1 MRPLLR
7 VLWCVPVFVV
17 AAAGLRADTASRD
30 TAAMGFGGAV
40 IVGDGEVFVA
50 EAANQF
56 RPGMVYIYRKTGA
69 AWQQAAVLQKPGSP
83 AVGDRFGSSLA
94 LDGAR
99 LFVGAGPTAVHIFEK
114 QGTNWAPVGAI
125 ANTAVTGGENVMFA
139 AMSAAGDWL
148 FVGQQVVL
156 AGRRGGGPPAA
167 GAAAPA
173 APAGKVYVFKRDAAG
188 QYAFATSLTGPEAT
202 AAGDGFGAAIS
213 LSGTSA
219 LVSAVGQNS
228 RAGVVHEF
236 EIDAAGAWSRVR
248 SFAPQG
254 VGPADQFGSSISRH
268 GQHAV
273 VTAPGDAG
281 GYGAAYVWRKIEQA
295 ARGGGAGAAGQ
306 TPPAGGNFTWQ
317 ELTRL
322 TQPVGGRGNGFATAV
337 AADDKEVW
345 VSAPRL
351 GGMGAV
357 AVFASST
364 TPAVAP
370 ATLPTVTFDGPR
382 VLAPGSLS
390 PNANAGQSVSIRG
403 PIAAIG
409 ATGVGF
415 GGGAVIIFERNAS
428 GWAEQ
433 PMLTPALD
441 ELPTLVGEERR
452 CNSQGKVEVFDCAST
467 ELTAFLPPSKLTHD
481 GHYIQMNDIWGW
493 TDPRTNKEWAL
504 VGRRDGSTFVDM
516 SNPTRPL
523 AVADLP
529 LTDGA
534 RPAAWRDIKIYKDH
548 AYIVSD
554 GAGQHGM
561 QVFDLTRL
569 RTLKP
574 QANGLPVKVEYD
586 YLYKEIASAH
596 NIVINEESG
605 YAYSVG
611 SSAGGTTCGGGLH
624 MIDIREPKLP
634 KFAGCFADNQTGR
647 AGTGY
652 SHDAQCVTY
661 KGPDKRYKGRE
672 ICIGSNE
679 NTISIADVTDKANP
693 KALSRAGYPNVAYAH
708 QGWLTDDHTYYY
720 LNDEGDETGGLVT
733 KTRTLV
739 WNLSDLENPRLA
751 KEHLGVEPSSDHNL
765 YIQGDYMYQANYR
778 SGLRILNIRDRENP
792 REVAFFDTA
801 PYTDNGAGF
810 NGAWSVYPFFKSGVI
825 IVNSIEQGLFLVRP
839 TDRPIRR

>member
-1 MRPLLR
+1 
-7 VLWCVPVFVV
+7 
-17 AAAGLRADTASRD
+17 
-30 TAAMGFGGAV
+30 MGFGGAV
-40 IVGDGEVFVA
+40 LVGEDEVFVS

-56 RPGMVYIYRKTGA
+56 RPGMVYVYRKTGA
-69 AWQQAAVLQKPGSP
+69 AWQQAAVLQKPQP
-83 AVGDRFGSSLA
+83 VVGDRFGSAMA

-99 LFVGAGPTAVHIFEK
+99 LFVGAGPAEIHIFEK
-114 QGTNWAPVGAI
+114 QGTAWTHKGAVPSS
-125 ANTAVTGGENVMFA
+125 AVTGGDNVQFA
-139 AMSAAGDWL
+139 SMAAAGDWL
-148 FVGQQVVL
+148 MVGQQVAL

-173 APAGKVYVFKRDAAG
+173 VPGGKVYAFKRDGAG
-188 QYAFATSLTGPEAT
+188 QYTLATTLTGPEAT
-202 AAGDGFGAAIS
+202 AAGDGFGAAIAIAGS
-213 LSGTSA
+213 SVLI
-219 LVSAVGQNS
+219 SAVGQNN

-236 EIDAAGAWSRVR
+236 ELDAAGAWARAR

-254 VGPADQFGSSISRH
+254 VGPADQFGASISRH
-268 GQHAV
+268 AEQAV

-281 GYGAAYVWRKIEQA
+281 GYGAAYIWRKVEQA
-295 ARGGGAGAAGQ
+295 ARAGGAGAAGQ
-306 TPPAGGNFTWQ
+306 APPPGGNFAWQ

-337 AADDKEVW
+337 AADDTQVW
-345 VSAPRL
+345 VTAPRM
-351 GGMGAV
+351 GGTGAV
-357 AVFASST
+357 AVFASAT
-364 TPAVAP
+364 LPAVAP

-382 VLAPGSLS
+382 VLAPASLS
-390 PNANAGQSVSIRG
+390 PNASAGQSVSLKG
-403 PIAAIG
+403 SIAAIG

-415 GGGAVIIFERNAS
+415 GGGAVIIFERNAAGAWS
-428 GWAEQ
+428 EQ
-433 PMLTPALD
+433 PMLTPVLD
-441 ELPTLVGEERR
+441 ELPALLGEERR

-467 ELTAFLPPSKLTHD
+467 ELTAFLPPSKMTHD

-493 TDPRTNKEWAL
+493 TDSRTNKEWAL
-504 VGRRDGSTFVDM
+504 VGRRDGTTFVDM
-516 SNPTRPL
+516 SNATRPI

-548 AYIVSD
+548 AYVVSD

-574 QANGLPVKVEYD
+574 QANGLPTKVEYD

-624 MIDIREPKLP
+624 MIDIRTPKLP

-661 KGPDKRYKGRE
+661 KGPDARYKSHE

-679 NTISIADVTDKANP
+679 NSISIADVTDKANP
-693 KALSRAGYPNVAYAH
+693 KALSRAGYPNVSYAH
-708 QGWLTDDHTYYY
+708 QGWFTEDHRYFY
-720 LNDEGDETGGLVT
+720 LDDEGDEVGGVVP

-739 WNLSDLENPRLA
+739 WDLSDLENPKLA
-751 KEHLGVEPSSDHNL
+751 KEHLGVEASSDHNL
-765 YIQGDYMYQANYR
+765 YIVGDYMYQANYR
-778 SGLRILNIRDRENP
+778 SGLRILNIKDRENP
-792 REVAFFDTA
+792 KEVAYFDTA
-801 PYTDNGAGF
+801 PCTDNQAGF

-825 IVNSIEQGLFLVRP
+825 IVNSIEQGLFLIRP

>member
-1 MRPLLR
+1 MRIVQKLVTCGVVFAV
-7 VLWCVPVFVV
+7 VLC
-17 AAAGLRADTASRD
+17 GLREGTSAREGDSAV
-30 TAAMGFGGAV
+30 GFGGSV
-40 IVGDGEVFVA
+40 LVGDGEVFVG

-56 RPGMVYIYRKTGA
+56 RPGAVYVYQKAGA
-69 AWQQAAVLQKPGSP
+69 GWQQAAALLKPGG
-83 AVGDRFGSSLA
+83 AVGDRFGSALA
-94 LDGAR
+94 LDGTR
-99 LFVGAGPTAVHIFEK
+99 LFVGAGPSAVHVFEKRSGTWTHAGQVESTAV
-114 QGTNWAPVGAI
+114 
-125 ANTAVTGGENVMFA
+125 A
-139 AMSAAGDWL
+139 AEGVQFSTLGAAGEWL
-148 FVGQQVVL
+148 LVGQQVVL
-156 AGRRGGGPPAA
+156 AGGRRGGGPGGQT
-167 GAAAPA
+167 GANAPA
-173 APAGKVYVFKRDAAG
+173 LPAGKVYAFKRGADGTYALAA
-188 QYAFATSLTGPEAT
+188 TLTGSDQDG
-202 AAGDGFGAAIS
+202 AGDGFGASIAM
-213 LSGTSA
+213 SGTST
-219 LVSAVGQNS
+219 LISAIGQAN

-236 EIDAAGAWSRVR
+236 ELNAAGGWERAR

-254 VGPADQFGSSISRH
+254 VGPADLFGASIVLNDR
-268 GQHAV
+268 QAV

-281 GYGAAYVWRKIEQA
+281 GYGAAYVWTKAEQA
-295 ARGGGAGAAGQ
+295 ARGGGAGAGAAA
-306 TPPAGGNFTWQ
+306 PAPRPGGNFTWQ
-317 ELTRL
+317 EQARL
-322 TQPVGGRGNGFATAV
+322 AQPVGGRGNGFASAV
-337 AADDKEVW
+337 AADASHVW
-345 VSAPRL
+345 VTAPRA
-351 GGMGAV
+351 GGAGAI
-357 AVFASST
+357 AIFTHA
-364 TPAVAP
+364 AGAP
-370 ATLPTVTFDGPR
+370 PVDAPR
-382 VLAPGSLS
+382 MLMPG
-390 PNANAGQSVSIRG
+390 NNAGQSVSVRG
-403 PIAAIG
+403 NVAAVG
-409 ATGVGF
+409 ATNVNY
-415 GGGAVIIFERNAS
+415 GGGGVIIYERDQAG
-428 GWAEQ
+428 GWIEQ

-493 TDPRTNKEWAL
+493 TDSRTNKEWAL

-516 SNPTRPL
+516 SKPTGPVP
-523 AVADLP
+523 VADLP

-574 QANGLPVKVEYD
+574 QANGLPVKVEAD
-586 YLYKEIASAH
+586 FLYKEIASAH

-605 YAYSVG
+605 FAYSVG

-661 KGPDKRYKGRE
+661 KGPDKRYKGHE

-708 QGWLTDDHTYYY
+708 QGWFTEDHKYFY
-720 LNDEGDETGGLVT
+720 LDDEGDETSGVAL

-739 WNLSDLENPRLA
+739 WDLSDLENPRLA
-751 KEHLGVEPSSDHNL
+751 KEHLGVEAASDHNL
-765 YIQGDYMYQANYR
+765 YIVGDYMYQANYR
-778 SGLRILNIRDRENP
+778 SGLRILSIKDRENP
-792 REVAFFDTA
+792 REVAYFDTA
-801 PYTDNGAGF
+801 PYTDNNAGF

-825 IVNSIEQGLFLVRP
+825 IVNSIEQGLFLIRP
-839 TDRPIRR
+839 TDRPVRR

>member
-1 MRPLLR
+1 MRSVQR
-7 VLWCVPVFVV
+7 VVLCGAVFAFV
-17 AAAGLRADTASRD
+17 AFGMRAETGAREAGD
-30 TAAMGFGGAV
+30 AAMGFGGAV
-40 IVGDGEVFVA
+40 IVGDGEVFVG

-56 RPGMVYIYRKTGA
+56 RPGMVYVYRKAGA
-69 AWQQAAVLQKPGSP
+69 AWQEAAVLRKPDA

-94 LDGAR
+94 LDGSR
-99 LFVGAGPTAVHIFEK
+99 LFVGAGPTAVHVFEK
-114 QGTNWAPVGAI
+114 RGGTWTHAGQIENA
-125 ANTAVTGGENVMFA
+125 AVTGGEGVQFA
-139 AMSAAGDWL
+139 AVGASGDWL
-148 FVGQQVVL
+148 FVGQQVML
-156 AGRRGGGPPAA
+156 AGRRGGGPGAP
-167 GAAAPA
+167 GAAATPL
-173 APAGKVYVFKRDAAG
+173 PAGKVYAFKRAADG
-188 QYAFATSLTGPEAT
+188 RYAFASTLTALDQP
-202 AAGDGFGAAIS
+202 AGDGFGAAIAM
-213 LSGTSA
+213 SGSSA
-219 LVSAVGQNS
+219 LIGAVGQNN
-228 RAGVVHEF
+228 RAGLVHEF
-236 EIDAAGAWSRVR
+236 ELDAAGVWTRAR
-248 SFAPQG
+248 SFTPQG
-254 VGPADQFGSSISRH
+254 AGPADMFGSSINLN
-268 GQHAV
+268 GQQAV

-281 GYGAAYVWRKIEQA
+281 GYGAAYVWTKVQQA

-306 TPPAGGNFTWQ
+306 APPAGGNFAWL
-317 ELTRL
+317 ELARL
-322 TQPVGGRGNGFATAV
+322 TQPVGSRANGFAAAV
-337 AADDKEVW
+337 AADDTQVW
-345 VSAPRL
+345 VTAPRA
-351 GGMGAV
+351 GGTGAV
-357 AVFASST
+357 AVFTRDAATNTIAGPSVL
-364 TPAVAP
+364 TPANMA
-370 ATLPTVTFDGPR
+370 
-382 VLAPGSLS
+382 
-390 PNANAGQSVSIRG
+390 PNANAGQSVSLRG
-403 PIAAIG
+403 SVAAIG
-409 ATGVGF
+409 ATGVGY
-415 GGGAVIIFERNAS
+415 GGGAVIIYERDAAGAWTS
-428 GWAEQ
+428 Q
-433 PMLTPALD
+433 PMVTPALD

-493 TDPRTNKEWAL
+493 TDPRTGKEWAL

-516 SNPTRPL
+516 SNATRPIP
-523 AVADLP
+523 VADLP

-554 GAGQHGM
+554 GAGPHGM

-574 QANGLPVKVEYD
+574 QANGQPVKVEYD

-596 NIVINEESG
+596 NIVINEDSG

-661 KGPDKRYKGRE
+661 KGPDKRFKGHE

-720 LNDEGDETGGLVT
+720 LNDEGDETSGLVT

-739 WNLSDLENPRLA
+739 WNLTDLENPKLA
-751 KEHLGVEPSSDHNL
+751 KEHLGVEAASDHNL
-765 YIQGDYMYQANYR
+765 YILGDYMYQANYR
-778 SGLRILNIRDRENP
+778 SGLRILNIKDRENP
-792 REVAFFDTA
+792 REVAYFDTA
-801 PYTDNGAGF
+801 PYSDNGAGF
-810 NGAWSVYPFFKSGVI
+810 NGAWSVFPFFKSGVI
-825 IVNSIEQGLFLVRP
+825 IVNSIEQGLFLIRP
-839 TDRPIRR
+839 TDRPVRR

>member
-1 MRPLLR
+1 MRTVQR
-7 VLWCVPVFVV
+7 FVLCGAVFAFV
-17 AAAGLRADTASRD
+17 AFGLRAETGAREAAD
-30 TAAMGFGGAV
+30 AAMGFGGAV
-40 IVGDGEVFVA
+40 IVGDGEVFVG

-56 RPGMVYIYRKTGA
+56 RPGLVYVYRKAGTG
-69 AWQQAAVLQKPGSP
+69 WQEAAVLRKPDA

-94 LDGAR
+94 LDGSR
-99 LFVGAGPTAVHIFEK
+99 LFVGAGPAAVHLFEK
-114 QGTNWAPVGAI
+114 RSGAWTHSGVI
-125 ANTAVTGGENVMFA
+125 ANSAVTGAEGVQFSA
-139 AMSAAGDWL
+139 IGAAGDWL
-148 FVGQQVVL
+148 FVGQQVML
-156 AGRRGGGPPAA
+156 GGRRGGGP
-167 GAAAPA
+167 GAAATAAPA
-173 APAGKVYVFKRDAAG
+173 LPAGKVFAFKRGADG
-188 QYAFATSLTGPEAT
+188 QYAFVSTLTAPDQP
-202 AAGDGFGAAIS
+202 AGDGFGASIAMS
-213 LSGTSA
+213 ASSA
-219 LVSAVGQNS
+219 LIGAVGQNN
-228 RAGVVHEF
+228 RAGLVHEF
-236 EIDAAGAWSRVR
+236 ELDAAGAWTRAR
-248 SFAPQG
+248 SFTPQG
-254 VGPADQFGSSISRH
+254 AGPADMFGTSINFN
-268 GQHAV
+268 GQQAV

-281 GYGAAYVWRKIEQA
+281 GYGAAYVWMKVQQA

-306 TPPAGGNFTWQ
+306 TPPAGGNFVWAEQ
-317 ELTRL
+317 ARL
-322 TQPVGGRGNGFATAV
+322 TQSVGSRANGFASAV
-337 AADDKEVW
+337 AADDTQVW
-345 VSAPRL
+345 VTAPRA
-351 GGMGAV
+351 GGAGAV
-357 AVFASST
+357 AVFTRDAAT
-364 TPAVAP
+364 NTIAGPNMLVPANMAP
-370 ATLPTVTFDGPR
+370 
-382 VLAPGSLS
+382 S
-390 PNANAGQSVSIRG
+390 ANAGQSVSLRG
-403 PIAAIG
+403 SVAAIG
-409 ATGVGF
+409 ATGVGY
-415 GGGAVIIFERNAS
+415 GGGAVIIYERDAS
-428 GWAEQ
+428 GAWAAQ
-433 PMLTPALD
+433 PMLSPALD
-441 ELPTLVGEERR
+441 ELPALLGEERK
-452 CNSQGKVEVFDCAST
+452 CNTQGKVEVFDCAST

-493 TDPRTNKEWAL
+493 TDSRTGKEWAL

-516 SNPTRPL
+516 SNGTRPI

-554 GAGQHGM
+554 GAGPHGM

-574 QANGLPVKVEYD
+574 QANGQPVKVEYD

-596 NIVINEESG
+596 NIVINEDSG

-739 WNLSDLENPRLA
+739 WNLTDLENPKLA
-751 KEHLGVEPSSDHNL
+751 KEHMGVEAASDHNL

-778 SGLRILNIRDRENP
+778 SGLRILNIKDRENP
-792 REVAFFDTA
+792 REVAYFDTA

-810 NGAWSVYPFFKSGVI
+810 NGAWSVFPFFKSGII

-839 TDRPIRR
+839 TDRPVRR

>member
-1 MRPLLR
+1 MRPLQR
-7 VLWCVPVFVV
+7 VLWCVPVF
-17 AAAGLRADTASRD
+17 ALALAGLRAEPMMADN
-30 TAAMGFGGAV
+30 AAMGFGGAV
-40 IVGDGEVFVA
+40 LVGGGEVLVA
-50 EAANQF
+50 EASNQF
-56 RPGMVYIYRKTGA
+56 RPGMVYVYRKAGA
-69 AWQQAAVLQKPGSP
+69 AWQQAAVLQKPEP

-94 LDGAR
+94 LDGSR
-99 LFVGAGPTAVHIFEK
+99 LFVGAGPAAIHVFEK
-114 QGTNWAPVGAI
+114 RGTAWTHAGVV
-125 ANTAVTGGENVMFA
+125 ANSLVAGGDNVQFA
-139 AMSAAGDWL
+139 SMSAAGDWL
-148 FVGQQVVL
+148 LVGQQVVL
-156 AGRRGGGPPAA
+156 AGRRGGGP
-167 GAAAPA
+167 GGEAAAP
-173 APAGKVYVFKRDAAG
+173 APAGKVYAFKRGTDG
-188 QYAFATSLTGPEAT
+188 QYAFSTTLMGPDAN
-202 AAGDGFGAAIS
+202 AAGDGFGAAIAM
-213 LSGTSA
+213 LGPSA
-219 LVSAVGQNS
+219 LVSAVGQNN
-228 RAGVVHEF
+228 RAGVVYEF
-236 EIDAAGAWSRVR
+236 ELDGTGTWNRAR

-254 VGPADQFGSSISRH
+254 VGTADQFGTSLSRH
-268 GQHAV
+268 GEQAV

-281 GYGAAYVWRKIEQA
+281 GYGAAYVWRKVEQA

-306 TPPAGGNFTWQ
+306 APPAGGNFAWQ

-337 AADDKEVW
+337 AADDTQVW
-345 VSAPRL
+345 VTAPRV
-351 GGMGAV
+351 GGGTGAV
-357 AVFASST
+357 AVFGRST

-370 ATLPTVTFDGPR
+370 ATLPAVTFDGPR
-382 VLAPGSLS
+382 VLAPAGLA
-390 PNANAGQSVSIRG
+390 PNANAGQSIAMANGV
-403 PIAAIG
+403 AAIG
-409 ATGVGF
+409 ATGVGY
-415 GGGAVIIFERNAS
+415 GGGGVIIFERGADGS
-428 GWAEQ
+428 WVEQ

-441 ELPTLVGEERR
+441 ELPALLGAERR
-452 CNSQGKVEVFDCAST
+452 CDSKGKVEVFDCAST
-467 ELTAFLPPSKLTHD
+467 ELTAFLPPSTLTHD

-493 TDPRTNKEWAL
+493 TDPRTGKEWAL

-516 SNPTRPL
+516 SNATRPI

-554 GAGQHGM
+554 GAGPHGM

-574 QANGLPVKVEYD
+574 QTNGQPVKVEYD

-605 YAYSVG
+605 FAYSVG

-720 LNDEGDETGGLVT
+720 LNDEGDETSGLVA

-739 WNLSDLENPRLA
+739 WNLSDLENPKLA
-751 KEHLGVEPSSDHNL
+751 KEHMGVEPASDHNL

-778 SGLRILNIRDRENP
+778 SGLRILNIKDRENP
-792 REVAFFDTA
+792 REVAYFDTA
-801 PYTDNGAGF
+801 PYSDNGAGF
-810 NGAWSVYPFFKSGVI
+810 NGAWSVYPFFKSGII

-839 TDRPIRR
+839 TDRPVRR